1 MKIILRLCQLRLE
14 EKLWLIVRHCLSR
27 LKEFGLNLRN
37 RRSGLEMAYFEA
49 FLVKIEGLLSYFEAL
64 SVRIGGILADFEG
77 RHQPI
82 QDPTAKST

>member
-1 MKIILRLCQLRLE
+1 M
-14 EKLWLIVRHCLSR
+14 RHCRSR

-37 RRSGLEMAYFEA
+37 RRSGLDLAYFKA
-49 FLVKIEGLLSYFEAL
+49 FSVKIEGLLSYFEASWVKIGRALSYFEAL

-77 RHQPI
+77 SHQPI

>member
-1 MKIILRLCQLRLE
+1 
-14 EKLWLIVRHCLSR
+14 
-27 LKEFGLNLRN
+27 
-37 RRSGLEMAYFEA
+37 MAYFET
-49 FLVKIEGLLSYFEAL
+49 FLVKIEGLLYYFEAL